1 MTALE
6 RRYRRLLTWY
16 PKDHRARHE
25 EEMLAVLLAAS
36 NPGQS
41 SPAWRDAFDLVR
53 GGLAIRLRRVASPG
67 SRRHWRAAAG
77 LAAVLAPLMLF
88 GAGLFRAAAYADRS
102 AFDLALPAL
111 AYALPYGLV
120 VLLAWL
126 GRRWAAIACAWAMVA
141 LHAGERLTL
150 LLSLPEEVVV
160 IAEVMVVV
168 GEVLVVAGWPLI
180 AAGMLLSVLPAC
192 VCAAMLTLAPS
203 HGPEPVGSRRLA
215 AWAGGVLAACVVGA
229 LLPKVLGAVLVLAA
243 FGTVAVPALR
253 SSAGRRTAAILT
265 PFLVVVVMPSWFTGL
280 ASLTAVTVATAALL
294 GVTAWLAR
302 TAEPA

>member
-16 PKDHRARHE
+16 PKEHRARHE

-36 NPGQS
+36 TPGQS
-41 SPAWRDAFDLVR
+41 SPAWRDAFDLAR
-53 GGLAIRLRRVASPG
+53 GGLVIRSRRAASPG
-67 SRRHWRAAAG
+67 SRRHWRSAAR
-77 LAAVLAPLMLF
+77 LAAVLAPLLLF

-160 IAEVMVVV
+160 IAEVTVVV
-168 GEVLVVAGWPLI
+168 GEVLIVAGWPLI
-180 AAGMLLSVLPAC
+180 AAGMVLSLPAC

-215 AWAGGVLAACVVGA
+215 AWVGGVLAACLVGA

-280 ASLTAVTVATAALL
+280 AGLTAVLVATAALL

-302 TAEPA
+302 MAEPA